1 MKEIKTPA
9 ISSVPKTPSD
19 LVRPDETS
27 RRYRKYTK
35 KRWPT
40 MLNINTSEGVRN
52 SNARRLHILTQS
64 STRMSTQAIRCIET
78 LPQSGA
84 TEAASRGVEGEE
96 GLGYK
101 KMPCKMTMGRNA
113 TSLRASLMVCHNS
126 TEFRSTFPCS
136 QQSHNRT
143 EPDGEPS
150 KLARGHAG
158 GKTQGTYHEERRH
171 HENEREKYQVH
182 RSGPRS
188 VRCTDRTAP
197 FERARPSTA
206 QRGYRGGMAGSGRE
220 RQHTSEHIIRRV
232 PTDGDGEKL
241 RQNNPNHV
249 AHNVLGRAARRV
261 P

>member
-1 MKEIKTPA
+1 M
-9 ISSVPKTPSD
+9 
-19 LVRPDETS
+19 
-27 RRYRKYTK
+27 
-35 KRWPT
+35 
-40 MLNINTSEGVRN
+40 EG
-52 SNARRLHILTQS
+52 
-64 STRMSTQAIRCIET
+64 
-78 LPQSGA
+78 P
-84 TEAASRGVEGEE
+84 
-96 GLGYK
+96 GYK

-113 TSLRASLMVCHNS
+113 TSLRRSLRVCHNS

-150 KLARGHAG
+150 KTREGARG

-197 FERARPSTA
+197 FERARPSIV
-206 QRGYRGGMAGSGRE
+206 QSGYRGGMAGSGRE
-220 RQHTSEHIIRRV
+220 RQNTSEHIVRRV

-241 RQNNPNHV
+241 RQTIRIIMSHTMCSATGCKMSTMSQVRALPRSTI
-249 AHNVLGRAARRV
+249 LRMEGRA
-261 P
+261 